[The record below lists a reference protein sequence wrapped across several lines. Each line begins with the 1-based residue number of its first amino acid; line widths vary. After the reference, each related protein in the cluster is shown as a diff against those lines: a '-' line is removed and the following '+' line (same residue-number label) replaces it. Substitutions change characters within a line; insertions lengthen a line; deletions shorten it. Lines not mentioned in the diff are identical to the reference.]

1 MTHGGRTKKKKRGG
15 GDSQHVRKG
24 REKEDGA
31 WDRMFGM
38 IHRQGHVA
46 TLLIDSHSTVILA
59 SASSTRHRVSTLSDM

>member
-1 MTHGGRTKKKKRGG
+1 M
-15 GDSQHVRKG
+15 RKG